1 MIGTRFKVD
10 TFGIKI
16 LIKNCI
22 QRLALVGFSFKK
34 NHGYGHLKDM
44 KTMDRALKFISLM
57 TLEMVSWSIQ
67 RAINYDSFI
76 KLCIH
81 SSFLN

>member
-1 MIGTRFKVD
+1 MIGTRLKVD

-16 LIKNCI
+16 LIKNST

-44 KTMDRALKFISLM
+44 KTMNTDLKFISPM
-57 TLEMVSWSIQ
+57 KLEMVSGPNQ
-67 RAINYDSFI
+67 RAISYDIYI
-76 KLCIH
+76 KLCIL